1 MSDDRL
7 ALVQTFFNRY
17 FEGDIEKALT
27 LLEPN
32 VVFHVPGPAEL
43 AGDFVGPSGV
53 AKHLQRFLELTGN
66 AIDVLS
72 WDDWLIGTTYIAGIV
87 RVHLQRPGRV
97 HEFRFVFLVQVSQAV
112 KIARVECFYSDPE
125 AFERF
130 FSW

>member
-7 ALVQTFFNRY
+7 ALVQTFFMRY
-17 FEGDIEKALT
+17 FEGHVSEALT
-27 LLEPN
+27 LVEPT
-32 VVFHVPGPAEL
+32 VVYRVPGRAEL
-43 AGDFVGPSGV
+43 AGDFVGPAAV
-53 AKHLQRFLELTGN
+53 AKHLQKFLELTGY

-72 WDDWLIGTTYIAGIV
+72 WDDWLVGTVDIAGVV
-87 RVHLQRPGRV
+87 RVHLQRPGRAQD
-97 HEFRFVFLVQVSQAV
+97 FRFVFLVQVSQNV